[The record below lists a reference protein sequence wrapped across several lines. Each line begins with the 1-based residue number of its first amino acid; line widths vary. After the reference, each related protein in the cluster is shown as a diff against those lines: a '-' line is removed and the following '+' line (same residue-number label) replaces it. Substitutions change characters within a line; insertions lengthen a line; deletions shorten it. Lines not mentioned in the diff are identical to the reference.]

1 MKKTKSQIMPL
12 AILGVISICF
22 AAYLAQ
28 AADKVSTNDTAVV
41 PVPKVERPAST
52 PFRTYDGVITSVS
65 ANSIAVMSAGTKVNA
80 AINSNT
86 QVFEGNTKATAKVL
100 KVGTPVK
107 IRAKVLG
114 KTSLLA
120 VSIKVIKAVT
130 DTTPAIQ

>member
-1 MKKTKSQIMPL
+1 MKKTKSQLMPL
-12 AILGVISICF
+12 ALLGLISIFF

-28 AADKVSTNDTAVV
+28 AADKVNDGFVAIT
-41 PVPKVERPAST
+41 PMPKVERPAAT

-65 ANSIAVMSAGTKVNA
+65 SNSIAVMSAGTKVNA
-80 AINSNT
+80 AVNSAT
-86 QVFEGNTKATAKVL
+86 QIFEGNTKATAKIL

-130 DTTPAIQ
+130 DTTQAIQ

>member
-1 MKKTKSQIMPL
+1 MKKTKSQLMPL

-28 AADKVSTNDTAVV
+28 AADKVNDGTVAIT
-41 PVPKVERPAST
+41 PMPKVERSAVT

-65 ANSIAVMSAGTKVNA
+65 ANSIAVMSVGTKVNA

-86 QVFEGNTKATAKVL
+86 QIFEGNAKATTKAL

-130 DTTPAIQ
+130 DTTQAIK